1 LPQRKREF
9 VLSDSLYLTS
19 VSPKDQPW
27 EKHRN
32 SASRVRHLYLGSAYD
47 CYAERIAGCSGLLE
61 FAFIADGEDGNL
73 RLKLTGSH
81 FCRVRHCPV
90 CAWRKSLRWR
100 ARFFEALPKIKE
112 VYPKARFIFLTLTA
126 KNCPVNELRA
136 TISHMNKSWKRLIE
150 RKCFPA
156 IGFLKSI
163 EITRSLS
170 GEAHPHFHCVL
181 MVNPGYFSNNYL
193 SKDKWIDLW
202 AQSLRVDYS
211 PSIDIQSIKSQN
223 EVDLMKSL
231 CEVLKYSLKPED
243 LTENREW
250 LLGITEQL
258 HGLKTV
264 GVGGVF
270 RDFIRQEEPED
281 LIGESDDAEGGTDG
295 LIWFGWREAITIPGK
310 PGKGRYVKGDFV

>member
-1 LPQRKREF
+1 MSKNKPEF
-9 VLSDSLYLTS
+9 VLNHSTYLS
-19 VSPKDQPW
+19 IISPKDQPW
-27 EKHRN
+27 DRHRN
-32 SASRVRHLYLGSAYD
+32 SASKVQHLYLGSAYD

-61 FAFIADGEDGNL
+61 FAFMADAEDGSL

-100 ARFFEALPKIKE
+100 ARFLEALPKIKE
-112 VYPKARFIFLTLTA
+112 VHPKARFIFLTLTV

-136 TISHMNKSWKRLIE
+136 TIFHMNKSWQRLSQ

-163 EITRSLS
+163 EITRSSS
-170 GEAHPHFHCVL
+170 GEAHPHFHCLL

-193 SKDKWIDLW
+193 PKDTWINLW
-202 AQSLRVDYS
+202 AQSLRVEYS
-211 PSIDIQSIKSQN
+211 PSIDIQSIRSGSQAH
-223 EVDLMKSL
+223 LMKSL

-243 LTENREW
+243 LSENKEW
-250 LLGITEQL
+250 LLSITKEL
-258 HGLKTV
+258 HGLKV
-264 GVGGVF
+264 VSVGGVF

-281 LIGESDDAEGGTDG
+281 LIGESEEAEGGTDG
-295 LIWFGWREAITIPGK
+295 LIWFGWREAITVS
-310 PGKGRYVKGDFV
+310 GKGRYVKGDFV